1 MNTDYETLK
10 KGLTER
16 FGTKDPPLSFRREL
30 QSVKQSDEERL
41 EEFGQRIIFLVME
54 GHPQAK
60 KETIEDIA
68 VETFSKG
75 CKDRAAVEISML
87 KDPETIVDLVKMV
100 RKAIS
105 NRKITSG
112 KVTGQRL

>member
-10 KGLTER
+10 KGCTEW
-16 FGTKDPPLSFRREL
+16 FGTKDPPSSFRREL
-30 QSVKQSDEERL
+30 QSVKQSDGETL

-60 KETIEDIA
+60 KETIEEIA

-75 CKDRAAVEISML
+75 RKDRAAVEISML
-87 KDPETIVDLVKMV
+87 KDPETIADAVKMV
-100 RKAIS
+100 
-105 NRKITSG
+105 
-112 KVTGQRL
+112 